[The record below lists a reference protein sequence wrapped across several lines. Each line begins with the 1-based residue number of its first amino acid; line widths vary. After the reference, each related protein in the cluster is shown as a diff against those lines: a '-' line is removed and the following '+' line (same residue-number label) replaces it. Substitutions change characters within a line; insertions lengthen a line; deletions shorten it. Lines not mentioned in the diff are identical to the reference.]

1 MKFLRQQAHYKKRIP
16 LNWRKPK
23 GHHSKLREKRR
34 GLHKMPGIGYKS
46 SKPIKQVVVHNLNEL
61 SNYKK
66 GDKVF
71 ISSSVG
77 NKKKLL
83 MLEFAVKKGIII
95 KNYGKKISDKI
106 KQIKDEFNN
115 RLKKKIKSK
124 PVNEV
129 KEKVKKEVKT
139 VKKKVVVKK
148 SKKIKV
154 KKSGDNK

>member
-77 NKKKLL
+77 NKKRLL

-106 KQIKDEFNN
+106 KQIKDEFTN
-115 RLKKKIKSK
+115 RLKSK
-124 PVNEV
+124 VKTKTSEV

-148 SKKIKV
+148 VKV
-154 KKSGDNK
+154 KKSGDDK